1 MNAFIEVYS
10 EEDKN
15 KLLERGMR
23 LFKEEPRDK
32 NIIAYIF
39 INDSLKFAN
48 SDVKRFRITNYLNF

>member
-1 MNAFIEVYS
+1 MTLEQ
-10 EEDKN
+10 KN